1 MKFEVLRTKTAEL
14 WIEDDILQC
23 KILPNAEITI
33 DDGKKIMEIS
43 MRLSNGKKIPVL
55 ADMGSIKSMSR
66 ESRVYLS
73 GEEAKKT
80 ATALALVTK
89 TPIGKIIGNFLLGLN
104 RPSYPIKM
112 FTSPLEAKQWLKDFI
127 E

>member
-1 MKFEVLRTKTAEL
+1 MKSEMVRTKTAEL

-33 DDGKKIMEIS
+33 DEGKKIMEIS
-43 MRLSNGKKIPVL
+43 MRLSNAKRIPVL
-55 ADMGSIKSMSR
+55 ADMGRIKSMPR
-66 ESRVYLS
+66 ESRAYLS

-80 ATALALVTK
+80 AIALALVTE
-89 TPIGKIIGNFLLGLN
+89 TPISKIVGNFLLGLN
-104 RPSYPIKM
+104 KPSYPIKM
-112 FTSPLEAKQWLKDFI
+112 FTTLQDAQQWLNGFI